1 MGQPKKSMES
11 RRSKAGPRI
20 GRILRAFAALIVSV
34 ATLLTGTVTAQAAVG
49 NLPGYWFNPTSSG
62 SWYIG
67 YHAAG
72 LGPMG
77 YNGDNPYYCLSAG
90 NPLYNTG
97 TWQEVT
103 DTNSKIA
110 AYMVNKYVGDRSDFT
125 QAAVAYALHAH
136 LDRSD
141 THFNEMVAAG
151 LEGADINAVAAKANE
166 MWNDA
171 YNNTPTDINAS
182 YKYTEGKLKGTVNPG
197 IMNTNK
203 QYVAGV
209 QYTITLNGPAVFD
222 ATGTTRIRALPRRRR
237 STLHGRQPMTA
248 TYRNCFL
255 CGHWCPAYGFR
266 RPASVH
272 AKSGP
277 SIQEWDH

>member
-171 YNNTPTDINAS
+171 YNNTPTDIMPPISTRKAS
-182 YKYTEGKLKGTVNPG
+182 S
-197 IMNTNK
+197 
-203 QYVAGV
+203 
-209 QYTITLNGPAVFD
+209 
-222 ATGTTRIRALPRRRR
+222 RAP
-237 STLHGRQPMTA
+237 ST
-248 TYRNCFL
+248 
-255 CGHWCPAYGFR
+255 
-266 RPASVH
+266 PAS
-272 AKSGP
+272 
-277 SIQEWDH
+277 

>member
-110 AYMVNKYVGDRSDFT
+110 AYMVNKYVCDRSDFT
-125 QAAVAYALHAH
+125 QAAVAYALHAFSYTH
-136 LDRSD
+136 L
-141 THFNEMVAAG
+141 
-151 LEGADINAVAAKANE
+151 
-166 MWNDA
+166 
-171 YNNTPTDINAS
+171 PTS
-182 YKYTEGKLKGTVNPG
+182 SSLCTGR
-197 IMNTNK
+197 
-203 QYVAGV
+203 
-209 QYTITLNGPAVFD
+209 TIFRFSS
-222 ATGTTRIRALPRRRR
+222 TTSSHPTR
-237 STLHGRQPMTA
+237 
-248 TYRNCFL
+248 
-255 CGHWCPAYGFR
+255 
-266 RPASVH
+266 
-272 AKSGP
+272 
-277 SIQEWDH
+277 